1 MEISKLIE
9 HSHKDDIG
17 KYYFLKAVAFAFNNE
32 FGKAYEFFK
41 QGLDILTCDCQRGW
55 LKPNTETNKKIFDDI
70 NVKHIPHFEYYFV
83 KAYILSYEE
92 DKKSQYLAL
101 EAIDKYLEVK
111 DDEYG
116 NYVKG
121 KILLALNENQ
131 QAFDFF
137 ENASLHGAN
146 PRLLYRLGRTKEQL
160 LEQSGLDE
168 LYYSF
173 IQNPSSACCARVLK
187 KYMKERGNEL
197 VLDENETNPLLIAFN
212 NDEDEWKF
220 QQLYE
225 KLLKSQLE
233 NNNPSELGNTETINS
248 FVQGIK
254 NNSDLFVDENIDDY
268 EDDYYE
274 PDYDDYYERE
284 SYGEYAGSYAQDV
297 EGLSDDFIND
307 VLDGDPDAYW
317 NID

>member
-1 MEISKLIE
+1 MEIRKLIE

-17 KYYFLKAVAFAFNNE
+17 KYYFSKAVTFAFNNE

-55 LKPNTETNKKIFDDI
+55 LKPNTETNKKVFDDI

-83 KAYILSYEE
+83 KSYIMSYEE

-111 DDEYG
+111 NDEYG

-187 KYMKERGNEL
+187 KYMKERENEL
-197 VLDENETNPLLIAFN
+197 VLDKNETNPLLIAFN

-220 QQLYE
+220 QKLYE

-233 NNNPSELGNTETINS
+233 DDNLPFQLEGDNTEIIKS

-254 NNSDLFVDENIDDY
+254 NNSDLFVDENMDK
-268 EDDYYE
+268 YE
-274 PDYDDYYERE
+274 PDDYFDDNYHDDYGSSYEK
-284 SYGEYAGSYAQDV
+284 YGGYNGW
-297 EGLSDDFIND
+297 SDDAIDDAFE
-307 VLDGDPDAYW
+307 GDPMNTW
-317 NID
+317 NVD

>member
-1 MEISKLIE
+1 MEIHNLIE

-17 KYYFLKAVAFAFNNE
+17 KYFFSKAVTFAFNNE

-55 LKPNTETNKKIFDDI
+55 LKPNTEINKKVFDDI

-83 KAYILSYEE
+83 KAYIMSYEG

-131 QAFDFF
+131 QAFESF
-137 ENASLHGAN
+137 EIASSNGTN

-160 LEQSGLDE
+160 LEQRGLDE

-173 IQNPSSACCARVLK
+173 IQNSSSACCARVLK

-197 VLDENETNPLLIAFN
+197 VLNENETNPLLIAFN

-220 QQLYE
+220 QRLYE
-225 KLLKSQLE
+225 KLFKSQLE
-233 NNNPSELGNTETINS
+233 NNNPFEAGNTETINS
-248 FVQGIK
+248 FIQGIK
-254 NNSDLFVDENIDDY
+254 NNSELFVEEIEDDY
-268 EDDYYE
+268 EGEYYDE
-274 PDYDDYYERE
+274 PDYDYYEDQTDWTH
-284 SYGEYAGSYAQDV
+284 Y
-297 EGLSDDFIND
+297 DDN
-307 VLDGDPDAYW
+307 LDMDQQSIEFW
-317 NID
+317 NQF

>member
-1 MEISKLIE
+1 MEINKLIE

-17 KYYFLKAVAFAFNNE
+17 KYYFSKAVTFAFNNE

-41 QGLDILTCDCQRGW
+41 QGLDILTCDCQSGW
-55 LKPNTETNKKIFDDI
+55 LNPNAETNKRIFDDI

-92 DKKSQYLAL
+92 DKKSQYIAL

-111 DDEYG
+111 NDEYG

-121 KILLALNENQ
+121 KILLALNDNQ
-131 QAFDFF
+131 QAFNSF
-137 ENASLHGAN
+137 ENASLHGTN
-146 PRLLYRLGRTKEQL
+146 TRLLYRLGRTKEQL
-160 LEQSGLDE
+160 LEQRGLDE

-187 KYMKERGNEL
+187 KYIKERGNEL
-197 VLDENETNPLLIAFN
+197 EFDENETNSLLIAFN
-212 NDEDEWKF
+212 NDEDEWNF
-220 QQLYE
+220 QFLYE
-225 KLLKSQLE
+225 GLLKSQLE
-233 NNNPSELGNTETINS
+233 YNDSVDADNAEIINS
-248 FVQGIK
+248 FIQGIK
-254 NNSDLFVDENIDDY
+254 NNSELFVEDVEDY
-268 EDDYYE
+268 EDEYYE
-274 PDYDDYYERE
+274 QDYDDYYERE
-284 SYGEYAGSYAQDV
+284 YYGQYSGSYAQDV